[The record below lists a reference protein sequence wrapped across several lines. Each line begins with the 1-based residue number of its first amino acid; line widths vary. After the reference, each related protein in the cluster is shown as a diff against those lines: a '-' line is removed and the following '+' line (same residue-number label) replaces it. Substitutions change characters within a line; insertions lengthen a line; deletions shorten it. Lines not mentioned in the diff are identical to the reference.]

1 MTLLAISD
9 LNVSINEEVIL
20 KDVEF
25 TVDQGEVFGLV
36 GESGSGKSMTALS
49 LMNLLPKG
57 SDRTGQIIL
66 DGKNLIDLSEK
77 EMCSIRGRDIG
88 MIFQEPM
95 TALNPVMTIG
105 NQVAETL
112 IIHGGYSRS
121 EAMTIAREKLARVE
135 MPPNRFSPDLYPHEI
150 SGGQRQRVCIALAI
164 ALRPKI
170 LIADE
175 PTTALDVS
183 TQAQILDLLKLLVKE
198 EQMSLLFITHDL
210 AVIARMADKV
220 AVMQMG
226 RIVEM
231 KTTRELFQDMKHDY
245 SKKLFAA
252 SSYIPET
259 KSKTRGGSFLEVSEV
274 YRAYK
279 LPSRRLLDKQNYNV
293 AVRGVSF
300 SINKGE
306 SLGLVGESGCGKS
319 TLSRTIL
326 GLDPLQKGRIT
337 VDGVEIISGRKMPY
351 SLRKKMQVVF
361 QDPFGSFN
369 PRHKV
374 GRLVAEPFHLLEK
387 SLSASE
393 QRERVVTALLEVG
406 LRETDVDK
414 YIHEFSGGQRQRIA
428 IARAM
433 VIKPDLVIL
442 DEAVSALDVSIRAQI
457 LDLLNDLQIQHN
469 LSYLFIS
476 HDLTVVRA
484 VTDRVLVMQ
493 GGEIVEEGRTDRIFD
508 HPQHDYTKRL
518 LQASPRIPAEWVEK
532 ETSQRCHT
540 S

>member
-1 MTLLAISD
+1 MSLLAVKN
-9 LNVSINEEVIL
+9 LNVSINDEQIL
-20 KDVEF
+20 KKVEF
-25 TVDQGEVFGLV
+25 NIDHGEVFGFV
-36 GESGSGKSMTALS
+36 GESGSGKSMTALA

-57 SDRTGQIIL
+57 SERTGEATFE
-66 DGKNLIDLSEK
+66 GKNLFAFSEK

-112 IIHGGYSRS
+112 IIHGGYARS
-121 EAMTIAREKLARVE
+121 EAMSIAREKLARVE
-135 MPPNRFSPDLYPHEI
+135 MPATRFSPDLYPHEI

-183 TQAQILDLLKLLVKE
+183 TQAQILDLLKLLVNE
-198 EQMSLLFITHDL
+198 EQMSLFFITHDL

-220 AVMQMG
+220 GVMQEG
-226 RIVEM
+226 QIVEM
-231 KTTRELFQDMKHDY
+231 KPTKDLFQEMQHDY
-245 SKKLFAA
+245 TRRLFAA
-252 SSYIPET
+252 SNY
-259 KSKTRGGSFLEVSEV
+259 KSDRTVKTRDRDFLEVSKV
-274 YRAYK
+274 VRSYK
-279 LPSRRLLDKQNYNV
+279 LPSRGIFKRKDYNV
-293 AVRGVSF
+293 AIKGVSF
-300 SINKGE
+300 AIKKGE
-306 SLGLVGESGCGKS
+306 SIGLVGESGCGKS

-326 GLDPLQKGRIT
+326 GLDPLQQGRIT
-337 VDGVEIISGRKMPY
+337 IDGVEVSSGKRMPHSLRRKM
-351 SLRKKMQVVF
+351 QIVF

-369 PRHKV
+369 PRQKV
-374 GRLVAEPFHLLEK
+374 GRLVAEPFYLLENTISSSK
-387 SLSASE
+387 
-393 QRERVVTALLEVG
+393 QKERVVAALLEVG
-406 LRETDVDK
+406 LKESDVDK

-433 VIKPDLVIL
+433 VINPDLVIL

-457 LDLLNDLQIQHN
+457 LDLLNDLQDQHN
-469 LSYLFIS
+469 LTYLFIS

-493 GGEIVEEGRTDRIFD
+493 GGKIIEEGRTDEIFD
-508 HPQHDYTKRL
+508 YPEQEYTKKL
-518 LQASPRIPAEWVEK
+518 LEAAPRIPGEWVSPEF
-532 ETSQRCHT
+532 SGNIP
-540 S
+540 

>member
-1 MTLLAISD
+1 MTLLAVSD
-9 LNVSINEEVIL
+9 LNISINEEVIL

-25 TVDQGEVFGLV
+25 TVDQGEVFGFV
-36 GESGSGKSMTALS
+36 GESGSGKSMTALA

-57 SDRTGQIIL
+57 SDRTGQILL
-66 DGKNLIDLSEK
+66 DGKNLIDLSER

-95 TALNPVMTIG
+95 TALNPVMTLG

-135 MPPNRFSPDLYPHEI
+135 MPTNRFSPDLYPHEI

-220 AVMQMG
+220 AVMQTG

-231 KTTRELFQDMKHDY
+231 ETTRELFQDMKHDY

-252 SSYIPET
+252 SNYIPEMKT
-259 KSKTRGGSFLEVSEV
+259 KTRGGSFLEVNEV

-279 LPSRRLLDKQNYNV
+279 LPNRRILDKQNYNV
-293 AVRGVSF
+293 AIKGVSF
-300 SINKGE
+300 SISKGE

-337 VDGVEIISGRKMPY
+337 VDGVEVISGRKMPH

-387 SLSASE
+387 SLSVSE
-393 QRERVVTALLEVG
+393 QRERVITALLEVG

-457 LDLLNDLQIQHN
+457 LDLLNELQVQHN

-493 GGEIVEEGRTDRIFD
+493 GGKIIEEGRTDRIFD

-518 LQASPRIPAEWVEK
+518 LQASPRIPTGWVKK
-532 ETSQRCHT
+532 ETHQGYHT
-540 S
+540 G